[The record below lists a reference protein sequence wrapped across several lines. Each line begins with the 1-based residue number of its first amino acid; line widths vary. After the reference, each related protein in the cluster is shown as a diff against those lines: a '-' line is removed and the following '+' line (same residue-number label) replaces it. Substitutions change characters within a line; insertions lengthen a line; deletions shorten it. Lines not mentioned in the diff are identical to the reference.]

1 MVAGLY
7 DYEDARSIGRP
18 RVDDAWGYESSLPD
32 SLNTLTDVNNVLDGA
47 IWAFTLVPFVA
58 GLFVRGTGFQYQFA
72 ERFPTDIDTLLPG
85 ISGRDNATEAR
96 LIDFQMVLAPIM
108 APRWTVHHFPPGTDL
123 VTSDT
128 GSAAATI
135 FGHGYVVPI
144 SRSTALVLTWKR
156 RKQILIWTGAN
167 WVTPIEHFNSP
178 GSSAA
183 ELRRAMSAYAEHAV
197 YGPTKESV
205 EDASV
210 QLGSALRIGPSLLGG
225 AAGGIDLGCHQ
236 YDYFRIL
243 SALHSVPEDTQTAVD
258 DINWSA
264 RTSDLDRPGG
274 Y

>member
-1 MVAGLY
+1 
-7 DYEDARSIGRP
+7 
-18 RVDDAWGYESSLPD
+18 
-32 SLNTLTDVNNVLDGA
+32 
-47 IWAFTLVPFVA
+47 
-58 GLFVRGTGFQYQFA
+58 
-72 ERFPTDIDTLLPG
+72 
-85 ISGRDNATEAR
+85 
-96 LIDFQMVLAPIM
+96 
-108 APRWTVHHFPPGTDL
+108 
-123 VTSDT
+123 
-128 GSAAATI
+128 
-135 FGHGYVVPI
+135 
-144 SRSTALVLTWKR
+144 
-156 RKQILIWTGAN
+156 
-167 WVTPIEHFNSP
+167 
-178 GSSAA
+178 
-183 ELRRAMSAYAEHAV
+183 MSAYAEHAV